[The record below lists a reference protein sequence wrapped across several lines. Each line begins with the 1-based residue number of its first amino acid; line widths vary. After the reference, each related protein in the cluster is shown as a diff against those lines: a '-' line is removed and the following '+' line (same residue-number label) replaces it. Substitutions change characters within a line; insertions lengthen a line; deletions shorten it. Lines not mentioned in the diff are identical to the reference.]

1 MNQKNDKSGENKILV
16 KIVKT
21 GGERRN
27 KIEKGEKLKEN
38 ENHDLMQ
45 VLHNN
50 I

>member
-27 KIEKGEKLKEN
+27 KIEKGEKLKRRGQLKYRVIE
-38 ENHDLMQ
+38 
-45 VLHNN
+45 
-50 I
+50 